1 MLKIEVKATEYYDE
15 STNTFINVEPKT
27 LLLEHSLKS
36 LYDWESK
43 HKKRFLETSEN
54 QLSPEE
60 TFDYIK
66 CMTLNEETISDE
78 TYFAISKVDIERIL
92 NYIQDPMTATT
103 FFDFKKAGKGKGK
116 TEKISA
122 EIIYYWMLQA
132 GIPFECE
139 NWHLNRLLTLLR
151 VCSIKGDGH
160 KMSKRE
166 TAEFNKALMAER
178 RKK

>member
-15 STNTFINVEPKT
+15 ATNTFFNVEPKI
-27 LLLEHSLKS
+27 LSLEHSLKS

-43 HKKRFLETSEN
+43 HKKRFLEASEK
-54 QLSPEE
+54 QLTPEE

-66 CMTLNEETISDE
+66 CMTLNEEPIPDE
-78 TYFAISKVDIERIL
+78 TYYAINGDDVKRIFD
-92 NYIQDPMTATT
+92 YIQDPMTATT
-103 FFDFKKAGKGKGK
+103 FYDFKKQPKKGKN
-116 TEKISA
+116 EKISA

-132 GIPFECE
+132 GVPFECE

-151 VCSIKGDGH
+151 VCSIKGNNG

-166 TAEFNKALMAER
+166 TAEFNRALMAER
-178 RKK
+178 RGKK